1 MANPNGNAALFFDL
15 RGTLVKLNDAREI
28 PLGANGDVVIELL
41 PGVAEK
47 LRPIRDHL
55 MFVVTNQAGIRR
67 GRLTAEKMEAAL
79 EHLDHQLGDILTAWK
94 ICPHTD
100 DDKCEC
106 RKPKGGMI
114 TELADLYGVDLA
126 SSTMVGDQ
134 EVDRLAGGEGGGGRV
149 RGGQRFL
156 RAGVTP
162 APNVRAARRW
172 RARPLPTA

>member
-15 RGTLVKLNDAREI
+15 GGTLVKLNDTREI
-28 PLGANGDVVIELL
+28 PLDENGDVVVELL

-47 LRPIRDHL
+47 LRPMHDHL

-79 EHLDHQLGDILTAWK
+79 AKLDHQLGDILTAWQ

-100 DDKCEC
+100 DDKCQC

-114 TELADLYGVDLA
+114 TELADAGLA
-126 SSTMVGDQ
+126 RRVGDQ
-134 EVDRLAGGEGGGGRV
+134 EVDELAGEAAACHV
-149 RGGQRFL
+149 RRERFL
-156 RAGVTP
+156 RPTCTAWIWHRQRWSAIRRSTGS
-162 APNVRAARRW
+162 RAKRR
-172 RARPLPTA
+172 A

>member
-15 RGTLVKLNDAREI
+15 GGTLVTLNENREI
-28 PLGANGDVVIELL
+28 PLDACGDIVIELL

-47 LRPIRDHL
+47 LKPLHNHL
-55 MFVVTNQAGIRR
+55 MFVVTNQAGIKR
-67 GRLTAEKMEAAL
+67 GRLTAEKVDDAL
-79 EHLDHQLGDILTAWK
+79 KRLDHLLGDILTGWQV
-94 ICPHTD
+94 CPHTD

-134 EVDRLAGGEGGGGRV
+134 EVDRLAG
-149 RGGQRFL
+149 QA
-156 RAGVTP
+156 AGV
-162 APNVRAARRW
+162 AKFVAAKDFFGW
-172 RARPLPTA
+172 D